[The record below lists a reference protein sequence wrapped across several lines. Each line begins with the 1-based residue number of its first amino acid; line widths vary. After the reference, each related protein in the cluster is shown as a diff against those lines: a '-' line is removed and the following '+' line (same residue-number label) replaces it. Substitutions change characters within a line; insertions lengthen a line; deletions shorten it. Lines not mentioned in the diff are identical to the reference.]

1 MLKHKRVFQGV
12 LVAVSL
18 ALTSA
23 AHASL
28 GNLHESVSADQSQM
42 HADRQTAAGRMFT
55 TERLT
60 LENGAH
66 VTEYVTGDNVVF
78 AVTWHGPAMP
88 DLHQLLGS
96 YAQRASDGA
105 KAFHAGRSALG
116 PTVVKASDFVLQT
129 GGHMR
134 AYWGRA
140 WLPNAMPAG
149 VSNQDIQ

>member
-1 MLKHKRVFQGV
+1 MQAHNIVIRGVF
-12 LVAVSL
+12 VAASI
-18 ALTSA
+18 AMSSA

-28 GNLHESVSADQSQM
+28 GGLHQSVALDQSQM
-42 HADRQTAAGRMFT
+42 HANRQTTTGQLFT

-66 VTEYVTGDNVVF
+66 VTEYVNRDDVVF

-88 DLHQLLGS
+88 DLQQLLGS
-96 YAQRASDGA
+96 YAQRAYDGA
-105 KAFHAGRSALG
+105 KAFRAAHSAIG
-116 PTVVKASDFVLQT
+116 PVVVSASDLVVQT

-140 WLPNAMPAG
+140 WLPNAVPASLN
-149 VSNQDIQ
+149 VQDIQ